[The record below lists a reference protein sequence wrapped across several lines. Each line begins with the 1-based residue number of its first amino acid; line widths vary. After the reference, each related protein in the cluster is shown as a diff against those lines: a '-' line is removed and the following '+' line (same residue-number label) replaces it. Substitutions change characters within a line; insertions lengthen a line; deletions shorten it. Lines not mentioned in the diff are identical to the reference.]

1 MLTQAETVRI
11 GLETEILRGQ
21 LAPGAFLDEAGIAER
36 FEVSRTPVREAL
48 VHLAQAGLV
57 KKEPRRC
64 AVVARIDLGECRAM
78 FEAIGEL
85 EGLSARLAAER
96 MTRQEKR
103 ELSELHER
111 AFDILENGSEDDYAE
126 IGRAF
131 HYAVLTGAKNSSL
144 LQITDTLAT
153 RLIPYRRFQIRAPG
167 QLKKNQE
174 DHELIVKA
182 IHSSDRE
189 LAFSLMRAHSADQD
203 ATLVR
208 MIEGAGVFENRGG
221 QLREIS
227 ALLASLS

>member
-1 MLTQAETVRI
+1 MRV
-11 GLETEILRGQ
+11 GLETEILRGL
-21 LAPGAFLDEAGIAER
+21 LAPGTFLDEAGIAER

-48 VHLAQAGLV
+48 AHLAQAGLV
-57 KKEPRRC
+57 KKEPRHS
-64 AVVARIDLGECRAM
+64 AVVARVDLAECRAM

-96 MTRQEKR
+96 MTKQEKR

-111 AFDILENGSEDDYAE
+111 AFDLLENGIEDDYAE

-131 HYAVLTGAKNSSL
+131 HFAVLTGAKNSSL

-167 QLKKNQE
+167 QLKKNQD

-182 IHSSDRE
+182 IQSSDRE

-203 ATLVR
+203 ATLIR
-208 MIEGAGVFENRGG
+208 MIEGTGVFENRGG
-221 QLREIS
+221 QLRESPKI
-227 ALLASLS
+227 AAMLASLS

>member
-1 MLTQAETVRI
+1 VRI

-21 LAPGAFLDEAGIAER
+21 LAPGTFLDEESIAER
-36 FEVSRTPVREAL
+36 FGVSRTPVREAL
-48 VHLAQAGLV
+48 AQLAQADLV
-57 KKEPRRC
+57 KKEPRHS
-64 AVVARIDLGECRAM
+64 AVVARIDPAECRAM

-96 MTRQEKR
+96 MTKQEKR

-111 AFDILENGSEDDYAE
+111 AFDILENGTEDDYAE

-131 HYAVLTGAKNSSL
+131 HFAVLTGAKNSSL

-167 QLKKNQE
+167 QLKKNQD

-182 IHSSDRE
+182 IQSSDRE

-203 ATLVR
+203 ATLVG
-208 MIEGAGVFENRGG
+208 MIEDAGVFENRGG
-221 QLREIS
+221 QLREAPKIAS
-227 ALLASLS
+227 MLVSLS